1 MVPRKLGQQER
12 QVAVLLRVKGHQ
24 VAVAL
29 LLLHRHRAVINHPLN
44 RNHLHHLKS
53 QRLIEGSL
61 PEGLG
66 ER

>member
-1 MVPRKLGQQER
+1 MVPRKLGKQER
-12 QVAVLLRVKGHQ
+12 QVAALHRVKGHQ
-24 VAVAL
+24 AVVVL
-29 LLLHRHRAVINHPLN
+29 LLLHRHRAAINHPLN